1 MGADWRHPG
10 PPLEVRLV
18 GRNCIYV
25 ASGIDA
31 PGFVQS
37 ARTCASAFSYKTHED
52 RVLRTLLHC
61 GESVSRTMTSAVRPK
76 SRDQT
81 TGSAPSID
89 DGRSRLSPW
98 LADEPSQLD
107 SVSTHDSQ
115 WTGHLSSSIIVLA
128 SSSDA
133 CRSHLLL
140 HYTTTIQ
147 SIIVKKNVQKII
159 IINVKNVKKTL
170 NVTYVNN

>member
-1 MGADWRHPG
+1 MGTPWPSLRTWPG
-10 PPLEVRLV
+10 W
-18 GRNCIYV
+18 GNCVYV

-31 PGFVQS
+31 PGFVQCT
-37 ARTCASAFSYKTHED
+37 RTCASAFRHKTHED
-52 RVLRTLLHC
+52 RVLRTLLHR
-61 GESVSRTMTSAVRPK
+61 GQSVSRTMTSAVRPK

-98 LADEPSQLD
+98 LADEPSRLD
-107 SVSTHDSQ
+107 SVSTHDGQ

-128 SSSDA
+128 SSSDV

-147 SIIVKKNVQKII
+147 SI
-159 IINVKNVKKTL
+159 VKKTFR
-170 NVTYVNN
+170 